1 MGGNQNAYIQVQDTT
16 GYWRTYTITTN
27 NDALIMSAM
36 KQLKWQ
42 FPDQRVRA
50 VDQKG
55 SLLNIS

>member
-1 MGGNQNAYIQVQDTT
+1 MSNGSAYIQVQDDI
-16 GYWRTYTITTN
+16 GIWRTYTVTSN
-27 NDALIMSAM
+27 NDVLIQSAM

-55 SLLNIS
+55 NLLNIS

>member
-1 MGGNQNAYIQVQDTT
+1 MGTGNAYIQVQDST
-16 GYWRTYTITTN
+16 GVWRTYTVTTN
-27 NDALIMSAM
+27 NDVIINFAM

-55 SLLNIS
+55 NLLNIS